1 MQASLKAVGNVPV
14 VSKEL
19 MMWVRPGTTAG
30 EMAWRRW
37 VGMGSSGQVV
47 GWLEPM
53 TLETS
58 SSDRGEKAGSTHVSG
73 MWAGS
78 MGGGVENWLL
88 MAVVF
93 FTKNDA
99 KSSAVNSDEGVGAGG
114 QRRAEK
120 VFKSVRESGELLI
133 FEWL

>member
-1 MQASLKAVGNVPV
+1 MQASLNAVGNVPV

-30 EMAWRRW
+30 EITWRRW
-37 VGMGSSGQVV
+37 VEMGSSGQVV

-58 SSDRGEKAGSTHVSG
+58 SSDRGEKAGD
-73 MWAGS
+73 
-78 MGGGVENWLL
+78 GGVENWLL